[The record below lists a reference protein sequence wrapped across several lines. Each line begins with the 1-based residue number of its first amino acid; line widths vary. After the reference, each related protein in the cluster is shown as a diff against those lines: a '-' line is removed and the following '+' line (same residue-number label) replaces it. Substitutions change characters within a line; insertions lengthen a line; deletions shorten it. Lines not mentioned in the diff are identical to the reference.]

1 MKNKNRIEDSERKTQ
16 DMSVVAD
23 YDGEGSN
30 RAKLVEA
37 MGDDYEE
44 PEKTPTGIDGKMSN
58 FWYHYK
64 WHVIFGTCILAF
76 LLVGASQLMNNNP
89 YDVAAMY
96 VGPASIDEKGIS
108 DALTEMLTDDS
119 NGNGKKNAL
128 ITGIEYYTATRLDE
142 LIAKKK
148 SEGASYPYYDQN
160 ANDSAYR
167 DFQSNLYIGEYG
179 VMFLDSIIYED
190 LKNEGSL
197 VKLEDSLG
205 YCPDEALDDYGIKL
219 YDTKFCKYYSAFKTM
234 PEETVLC
241 LRAVGSANAMS
252 PSEKAAQKTF
262 ERNKA
267 LFVDIMSFEYP
278 EGFEPQ

>member
-1 MKNKNRIEDSERKTQ
+1 MKNKNFIEDSERKVQ

-23 YDGEGSN
+23 YDGETSN

-44 PEKTPTGIDGKMSN
+44 SPKTPTGIDGKMSN

-64 WHVIFGTCILAF
+64 WHVIFGVCIVAF
-76 LLVGASQLMNNNP
+76 ILVGVSQLMNNNP
-89 YDVAAMY
+89 YDVATMY

-108 DALTEMLTDDS
+108 SALTDMLTDDS
-119 NGNGKKNAL
+119 NGNGKKYASV
-128 ITGIEYYTATRLDE
+128 TGIEYYTATRLDE

-148 SEGASYPYYDQN
+148 NEGASYPYYDQN

-190 LKNEGSL
+190 LKAEGSL
-197 VKLEDSLG
+197 VKIEDALG
-205 YCPDEALDDYGIKL
+205 YLPEEAVDDYGIKL
-219 YDTKFCKYYSAFKTM
+219 YDTKFCNYYSAFKTM
-234 PEETVLC
+234 PEDTVLC
-241 LRAVGSANAMS
+241 LRNVGSVNAMS
-252 PSEKAAQKTF
+252 SSEKATQKTF
-262 ERNKA
+262 ERNKG
-267 LFVDIMSFEYP
+267 LLVDLMNFEYP
-278 EGFEPQ
+278 EGFEP